1 MQAVMTLRGKFITL
15 MVGASLLTTVGVGAV
30 FINNMWGEAD
40 RQVENFRA
48 TLTTDVKN
56 QLKMETQMAVSVI
69 RKFIRNSRQGN

>member
-1 MQAVMTLRGKFITL
+1 MQAAMTLRGKFITL

-69 RKFIRNSRQGN
+69 QEVYKKQHRFR